1 MHPLPP
7 VRPWR
12 STVGTSAGDHVDYPA
27 LTLSVLAREGGDVV
41 LAVAQYLNVEMTKGG
56 NLNYSPQS
64 SAW

>member
-7 VRPWR
+7 VRPWP

-27 LTLSVLAREGGDVV
+27 LTLSVLPREDGDVV
-41 LAVAQYLNVEMTKGG
+41 LALPQYLNAEMTKGRYQS
-56 NLNYSPQS
+56 YSSQS